1 MTGGFGVKAQR
12 AQRQDELD
20 WMLAYC
26 PLRNKARV
34 VVVV

>member
-1 MTGGFGVKAQR
+1 VTGGFGVKAQR

-34 VVVV
+34 VVVI